1 MKNQIPV
8 TNLFTTVLIVALWI
22 SAPLGFGQTP
32 NVSSEMKKQTIDEL
46 STLLAAKYGN
56 KETGQKL
63 QELFQ
68 QNLKSGKYDSID
80 TLEEFHSV
88 VNRELHSM
96 ISDRHLALFYSP
108 EAAPTADSSRSNPSA
123 PTAEERAREA
133 AKFARQMN
141 CGFKSIQFLN
151 GNIGYLRLDYFD
163 SYLDY
168 ARPVVDAALAF
179 LRNSDAVVIDLR
191 ENGGGSGAMVG
202 YLAGFFFDERTL
214 VGTSYDRLTDTTSE
228 EYQDP
233 QPEEKRLSSV
243 DLYVLTS
250 QRTTS
255 AAEALAYR
263 LKYHRK
269 AKVIGEPSAG
279 AANPG
284 RIYRLNTLFTAFI
297 PNRYGKSS
305 VTGTNWEGT
314 GVPVDIACPAENA
327 LHVARIEGLKRM
339 REKATDPQQIKKYGN
354 YITYLEAT
362 RSERLLPEDVLQE
375 YVGEYRGERTIT
387 ISKDNLQNARLYY
400 SKVADPGGVL
410 HFISKDR
417 FMLSEGDVTI
427 TFSRD
432 EKDRVVGMETQ
443 WSLSDSHHTTRTV
456 AARIK

>member
-1 MKNQIPV
+1 MKKQIC
-8 TNLFTTVLIVALWI
+8 TTTLLRTVLIVALWI
-22 SAPLGFGQTP
+22 SAPFGFGQTP
-32 NVSSEMKKQTIDEL
+32 KVSSEMKKQTIDEL
-46 STLLAAKYGN
+46 STLLGAKYGN

-68 QNLKSGKYDSID
+68 QNLKSGRYDSID
-80 TLEEFHSV
+80 TLEEFHGI
-88 VNRELHSM
+88 VNQELHSVV
-96 ISDRHLALFYSP
+96 SDRHLALFYSP
-108 EAAPTADSSRSNPSA
+108 EAAPAADSSKNNSSA
-123 PTAEERAREA
+123 PAAEERAKEA

-141 CGFKSIQFLN
+141 CGFKSAQFLN

-179 LRNSDAVVIDLR
+179 LRNSDAVIIDLR
-191 ENGGGSGAMVG
+191 ENGGGSGTMVG

-250 QRTTS
+250 KRTTS

-269 AKVIGEPSAG
+269 GKVIGEPSAG

-284 RIYRLNTLFTAFI
+284 RIYRLNALFTAFI

-314 GVPVDIACPAENA
+314 GVPVDIVCLAEDA
-327 LHVARIEGLKRM
+327 LHVARIEALKRT
-339 REKATDPQQIKKYGN
+339 REKATDPQQIKKFAN

-362 RSERLLPEDVLQE
+362 RSESILPEEVLQQ

-387 ISKDNLQNARLYY
+387 ISKDSLQNARLHY
-400 SKVADPGGVL
+400 SKVADPGGIL
-410 HFISKDR
+410 HFISEDR
-417 FMLSEGDVTI
+417 FMCSEGDLTI
-427 TFSRD
+427 TFKRD
-432 EKDRVVGMETQ
+432 EKHRVVGMETQ

-456 AARIK
+456 AARIQ